1 MEGGIVRVKC
11 RTQDDKTMYPA
22 RARFRTAR
30 SRYERTNH
38 EATAPPTPTKGS
50 GKKAE
55 PKSRRG
61 KYSAWCVNTI
71 YRLLY
76 THKSVI
82 FLNPASVPFL
92 MVVNCLSSILFMFL
106 QIQKIT

>member
-11 RTQDDKTMYPA
+11 RAQDDKTMYPASPA

-38 EATAPPTPTKGS
+38 EATAPLTPTK

-55 PKSRRG
+55 PKSRKG
-61 KYSAWCVNTI
+61 KYSTWPVCKHN
-71 YRLLY
+71 
-76 THKSVI
+76 
-82 FLNPASVPFL
+82 
-92 MVVNCLSSILFMFL
+92 L
-106 QIQKIT
+106 QTPIHSQVSHIS